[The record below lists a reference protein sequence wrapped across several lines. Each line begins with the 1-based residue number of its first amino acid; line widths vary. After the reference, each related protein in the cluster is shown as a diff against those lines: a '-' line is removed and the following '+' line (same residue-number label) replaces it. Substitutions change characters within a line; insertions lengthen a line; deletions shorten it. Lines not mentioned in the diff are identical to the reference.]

1 MKFGPISIL
10 RQNQIVVSSSRG
22 LPFMKFVQF
31 QFQFSIPIF
40 NSNFQFQF
48 SIFQFSIFQF
58 SIFQFSILQFS
69 ILQFS
74 ILQFSI
80 LQNFNLHFFKRPSQ
94 NDHLNTIISILPSQ
108 NDHHNTTIPMV
119 PNSISNSNS
128 NFNLPFFSTQLSFT
142 CTWKHDLLMVRLI
155 IYLSSNK
162 VHIINH
168 HS

>member
-1 MKFGPISIL
+1 
-10 RQNQIVVSSSRG
+10 
-22 LPFMKFVQF
+22 
-31 QFQFSIPIF
+31 
-40 NSNFQFQF
+40 
-48 SIFQFSIFQF
+48 
-58 SIFQFSILQFS
+58 
-69 ILQFS
+69 
-74 ILQFSI
+74 
-80 LQNFNLHFFKRPSQ
+80 
-94 NDHLNTIISILPSQ
+94 
-108 NDHHNTTIPMV
+108 MV

>member
-1 MKFGPISIL
+1 MKNIISRKKDLVSDLSRTPIYEIWSDFYL
-10 RQNQIVVSSSRG
+10 APKSDCGLIVSRT
-22 LPFMKFVQF
+22 PIYEICPI
-31 QFQFSIPIF
+31 SIPIF

-58 SIFQFSILQFS
+58 SILQFS
-69 ILQFS
+69 ILQ
-74 ILQFSI
+74 I
-80 LQNFNLHFFKRPSQ
+80 FNLHFFKRPSQ

-119 PNSISNSNS
+119 PNSISNS